1 MIPDARACASAPLN
15 TDAWRD
21 PSPAAGSRP
30 LLPQVPAGR
39 LMNAVSMTLLV
50 VLRVYMVAVAGVV
63 AFRIIAF

>member
-1 MIPDARACASAPLN
+1 ML
-15 TDAWRD
+15 RD

-30 LLPQVPAGR
+30 LLPQVPGGR

-63 AFRIIAF
+63 AFRIIGF